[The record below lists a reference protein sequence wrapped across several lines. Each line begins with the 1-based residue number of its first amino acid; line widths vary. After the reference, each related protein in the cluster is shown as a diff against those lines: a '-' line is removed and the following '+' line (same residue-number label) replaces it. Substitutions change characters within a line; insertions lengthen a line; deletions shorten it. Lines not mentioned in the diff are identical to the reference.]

1 MRGTILTKNKLLV
14 VLTVA
19 TIFSFVI
26 INIFYPISR
35 DRHVY
40 AATATWDLNTS
51 SEYTYDNTKIEFS
64 AGSAQLKALGTPG
77 VDWMATDGSGNNW
90 SSRRKVTFDNRDS
103 YLGVTS
109 ENLIDFPVLVKL
121 TSSNVDYSKT
131 QDAGQDLRFTDSDG
145 ATALSYEIEKWDES
159 GTSYV
164 WVKVPQIDINSN
176 TDYIYFYYG
185 NSTVADGQSKT
196 EVWDS
201 NFRGVW
207 HLNDAG
213 PTNATDSTTNGYTG
227 TQSGGVTFGAP
238 GKIGP
243 AASFDGSNDYIG
255 TTAAITST
263 GKLTMSGWFYMDT
276 YAPSATNPWYGS
288 RVVVDSGGVAPVLHR
303 ITVTGTSNGKYY
315 GQFNWDGSIAVGNRG
330 EIASATTAPL
340 GSWHFMCITY
350 DQSNFRLYID
360 GSQDAASPLAKSYA
374 AQQTSFLNIGKLASS
389 SLAGYWDGYL
399 DEIRA
404 SDAAR
409 SAAWVAAEFK
419 SGSDDAFRNYGTET
433 TFYSAASPAAVPS
446 SGQSYSTLSAFS
458 ETLGGG
464 STGTIKYQVSPD
476 NGSTWY
482 WYTAGNWVS
491 ASSGYSESNSAS
503 DINTHFADESFN
515 SVGSNPKVLKWKA
528 YFYSNG
534 LQQPQ
539 LDSLTT
545 TYIWDTAAPNNPTL
559 VTAKNQNGGETTLTS
574 NNWYNYPAVDLVW
587 DEPSDNAN
595 EGEVTTTIT
604 GYYVYFGTTADS
616 DPYTTRGIATELGG
630 SGIHYQTNREFT
642 VATDSTVLEDGKTYY
657 FRVETVDAAGN
668 IAHLDPSD
676 PSLFI
681 YKYDTTLPDPL
692 AYANVSPAGCSTQTN
707 FTFSWP
713 AASDRLPDGV
723 GLGKSDTYGYDYKLS
738 SSGTVSAT
746 TETEV
751 TVNPYQDEDNVIYI
765 RTKDNAGNV
774 SNWIPGVFCVT
785 GLISIVDGPTVTA
798 GPSSIIVDWTSSKAT
813 TGFVQVYDGNTY
825 VSEQGKNSY
834 SVSHNVQVVGLK
846 SEKQY
851 RYKLT
856 WSDQNGNVGE
866 SGWYETNTTNT
877 PQITNL
883 NAQIISMTN
892 ALISWQTNYQ
902 ATCSI
907 EYGLGSYD
915 YTIELPGYATSFSY
929 NLDNLLAG
937 TNYQLRIKA
946 QTFDGSEF
954 STGLTYST
962 PPLPLISGIRV
973 QSLTDKAATGLKV
986 NWSTNIETTSS
997 IFYNQKG
1004 EARKEISL
1012 SDKIKEHEITID
1024 NLADNSI
1031 YELFATGTDQYGNTT
1046 KSDTITFTTPIDT
1059 RPPKV
1064 DNISTESSNVGSGKN
1079 DIAQITVGYT
1089 TDESAECSIEYGEGI
1104 SGENYSGKATN
1115 DGIFETNHLSVVSD
1129 LKPQNPYH
1137 FRINCSDKAGNT
1149 TISSDQTV
1157 ISGEITQSVFS
1168 IILKT
1173 LNSLF
1178 GWAKILIK

>member
-1 MRGTILTKNKLLV
+1 
-14 VLTVA
+14 
-19 TIFSFVI
+19 
-26 INIFYPISR
+26 
-35 DRHVY
+35 
-40 AATATWDLNTS
+40 
-51 SEYTYDNTKIEFS
+51 
-64 AGSAQLKALGTPG
+64 
-77 VDWMATDGSGNNW
+77 
-90 SSRRKVTFDNRDS
+90 VTFDTRDS

-176 TDYIYFYYG
+176 TGYIYFYYG

-255 TTAAITST
+255 TTVAITST

-604 GYYVYFGTTADS
+604 GYYVYFGTDAQADPELEGTFQTARS
-616 DPYTTRGIATELGG
+616 FEPSRKI
-630 SGIHYQTNREFT
+630 SGDD
-642 VATDSTVLEDGKTYY
+642 VSYY
-657 FRVETVDAAGN
+657 LR
-668 IAHLDPSD
+668 LK
-676 PSLFI
+676 SL
-681 YKYDTTLPDPL
+681 
-692 AYANVSPAGCSTQTN
+692 
-707 FTFSWP
+707 
-713 AASDRLPDGV
+713 
-723 GLGKSDTYGYDYKLS
+723 
-738 SSGTVSAT
+738 
-746 TETEV
+746 
-751 TVNPYQDEDNVIYI
+751 
-765 RTKDNAGNV
+765 DNANDV
-774 SNWIPGVFCVT
+774 
-785 GLISIVDGPTVTA
+785 TVTA
-798 GPSSIIVDWTSSKAT
+798 STHEYIIDTEVAEPEGVTTSLVSDGVKVEWNKVKGQHVSRYIVRRKNLSANGDFKKIGSVASTDTAFTDSSVKRNKRYQYRVRAKDDLSNVATSTK
-813 TGFVQVYDGNTY
+813 NTRKFY
-825 VSEQGKNSY
+825 PRERV
-834 SVSHNVQVVGLK
+834 VVGDHQ
-846 SEKQY
+846 E
-851 RYKLT
+851 
-856 WSDQNGNVGE
+856 DDGE
-866 SGWYETNTTNT
+866 VHV
-877 PQITNL
+877 
-883 NAQIISMTN
+883 A
-892 ALISWQTNYQ
+892 
-902 ATCSI
+902 
-907 EYGLGSYD
+907 
-915 YTIELPGYATSFSY
+915 
-929 NLDNLLAG
+929 
-937 TNYQLRIKA
+937 
-946 QTFDGSEF
+946 
-954 STGLTYST
+954 
-962 PPLPLISGIRV
+962 
-973 QSLTDKAATGLKV
+973 
-986 NWSTNIETTSS
+986 
-997 IFYNQKG
+997 
-1004 EARKEISL
+1004 
-1012 SDKIKEHEITID
+1012 
-1024 NLADNSI
+1024 
-1031 YELFATGTDQYGNTT
+1031 
-1046 KSDTITFTTPIDT
+1046 
-1059 RPPKV
+1059 
-1064 DNISTESSNVGSGKN
+1064 
-1079 DIAQITVGYT
+1079 
-1089 TDESAECSIEYGEGI
+1089 
-1104 SGENYSGKATN
+1104 
-1115 DGIFETNHLSVVSD
+1115 VV
-1129 LKPQNPYH
+1129 H
-1137 FRINCSDKAGNT
+1137 
-1149 TISSDQTV
+1149 
-1157 ISGEITQSVFS
+1157 
-1168 IILKT
+1168 
-1173 LNSLF
+1173 
-1178 GWAKILIK
+1178 